1 MTTLTVVSPNA
12 VAVPRGA
19 VWAADA
25 AYQLLSI
32 GSSLMQWHRAATL
45 ARSRTGAAR
54 EARQIARQMVAMD
67 PRVAREIE
75 IAADRHE
82 QGL

>member
-1 MTTLTVVSPNA
+1 MSTLTVVSPKP
-12 VAVPRGA
+12 VATPRAA
-19 VWAADA
+19 VWAAEA
-25 AYQLLSI
+25 AYQFLSALD
-32 GSSLMQWHRAATL
+32 GLMHWHRAASK
-45 ARSRTGAAR
+45 ARSLAS
-54 EARQIARQMVAMD
+54 EARRGREIARQMAAFD